1 MESEFVPRKN
11 VLEKLNIHYHTLYRM
26 IERGDIEYI
35 TIGKKNYY
43 NLNKYLLSEGI
54 INNDKRKNI
63 CYCRVSSPKQKNDL
77 GKQIDYMKLKYPNH
91 EIISDIGSGLNYKRK
106 GLVKLI
112 DMAIKGEI
120 KELVIAYKDRLMRF
134 GYEIME
140 DLIKKYSKGEIKILN
155 KTEEQT
161 PQEEM
166 TKDIISIMNV
176 YVAKVNGL
184 RKYKKKITNEIK
196 NKSE

>member
-1 MESEFVPRKN
+1 
-11 VLEKLNIHYHTLYRM
+11 M

>member
-1 MESEFVPRKN
+1 
-11 VLEKLNIHYHTLYRM
+11 M

-106 GLVKLI
+106 G
-112 DMAIKGEI
+112 
-120 KELVIAYKDRLMRF
+120 
-134 GYEIME
+134 
-140 DLIKKYSKGEIKILN
+140 
-155 KTEEQT
+155 
-161 PQEEM
+161 
-166 TKDIISIMNV
+166 
-176 YVAKVNGL
+176 
-184 RKYKKKITNEIK
+184 
-196 NKSE
+196 